1 MKITCVSLSKK
12 VKSLR
17 EKAGQQ
23 MLENYQESLNEND
36 LRLIIE
42 KVKSLEE
49 KTQEIL
55 DRMRKRKEIID
66 KMIMI
71 DCKNNYS

>member
-1 MKITCVSLSKK
+1 MYPSKRNLCFIIKK

-17 EKAGQQ
+17 EEAGQQ
-23 MLENYQESLNEND
+23 MLENYQESLNENY

-42 KVKSLEE
+42 KVKLLEE

-55 DRMRKRKEIID
+55 DRNEKTQR
-66 KMIMI
+66 
-71 DCKNNYS
+71 NY